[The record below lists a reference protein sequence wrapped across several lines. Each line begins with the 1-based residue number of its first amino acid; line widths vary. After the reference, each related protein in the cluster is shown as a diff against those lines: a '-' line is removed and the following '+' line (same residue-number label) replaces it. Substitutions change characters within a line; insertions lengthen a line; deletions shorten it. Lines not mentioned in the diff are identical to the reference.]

1 MEKKIEEKTVTATKS
16 EKLTAL
22 QIAQAMGGFDI
33 MTTLDDEK
41 YISAL
46 TKRAEM
52 ILRWV
57 IDGINDPISPS
68 LYFVRKYVED
78 IK

>member
-1 MEKKIEEKTVTATKS
+1 MEKKEKKTVTATKS
-16 EKLTAL
+16 EKLVAL
-22 QIAQAMGGFDI
+22 QIAQAMGGFDT

-68 LYFVRKYVED
+68 LYFVRKDVED

>member
-1 MEKKIEEKTVTATKS
+1 MEKKEKKTVTATKS
-16 EKLTAL
+16 EKLAAL
-22 QIAQAMGGFDI
+22 QIAQAMGGLDI

-57 IDGINDPISPS
+57 IDGINNPTDPS
-68 LYFVRKYVED
+68 LYFVRKDIED